1 MSGEARLRVE
11 MELLSDVI
19 FGSGYSI
26 PGGEDVALCQDDEG
40 WPYLKGSAFKG
51 LLRESLTNYLV
62 WTGGA
67 ESDLTAL
74 LGNRRGGWSGDVES
88 EWNGTDSGCK
98 VHLTPLTLSGEEKE
112 RMNNAPGECG
122 LIRAFTSLENGTVR
136 PGTLRQARCARQGL
150 RFTGELYCAPE
161 DVELLQKALMG
172 IRWAGTMRSRG
183 FGEVR
188 VRAVRLDDSG
198 AGVAPVSNARCVR
211 FRIRTD
217 TPVFITHLGESQGN
231 HYGTRGYL
239 PGAALRGF
247 VMGALSASDPD
258 WFAAHKTE
266 LLSDSVRFL
275 DAVPVHDGVVGIP
288 SPRCFYEDKSDN
300 HDEHGSGN
308 KNESGNGGKE
318 IISVLT
324 GSGDIPHGYK
334 RAKLSAF
341 CRLEGGTLHSWKADV
356 GGVTRINRAAMSGA
370 AEESDKN
377 LFSVQAINGG
387 QEFEN
392 SGQEFEGYF
401 FADNPELSGKI
412 SACLGG
418 TVWLGADRYAGFG
431 KCTVLSMKAE
441 EVPSWVSDY
450 GFREGDVIPDTL
462 YLLAVSPL
470 SMLDGN
476 GAPCGID
483 EAKLAGK
490 LGVASVRVDGCA
502 AALTEF
508 GGYNRTWGC
517 RMACASM
524 YERGSVFRLRFDG
537 GVPAFDALR
546 RVETEGLG
554 IRRAEGLGQVLFLRN
569 DLFENIRFREK
580 ADEPKEK
587 SSEQNRQVQ
596 ARRKRYEWLTEKVPE
611 VRESGLSNSQ
621 LGTLQSLCEASLSR
635 GGNRDAL
642 DEWLDKNLFKRGARH
657 ASRFVHIGKFVRDTL
672 DAPLAKTLSLDACP
686 DSPEERLRLLIEL
699 FNFSR
704 RGRSK

>member
-1 MSGEARLRVE
+1 MSGQARLRVE

-67 ESDLTAL
+67 EGDLAAL
-74 LGNRRGGWSGDVES
+74 LGNQRGGWSGDIEG
-88 EWNGTDSGCK
+88 EWNGADNGRK
-98 VHLTPLTLSGEEKE
+98 VHLTPLMLSKAEKE

-172 IRWAGTMRSRG
+172 IRWVGTMRSRG

-188 VRAVRLDDSG
+188 VRAVRMDDSG
-198 AGVAPVSNARCVR
+198 AGVAPVPNARCVR

-231 HYGTRGYL
+231 HYVTRGYL

-258 WFAAHKTE
+258 WFAEHRME

-275 DAVPVHDGVVGIP
+275 DATPIHDDVAGIP
-288 SPRCFYEDKSDN
+288 SPQCFYEDKS
-300 HDEHGSGN
+300 
-308 KNESGNGGKE
+308 ESKSENDGKE

-324 GSGDIPHGYK
+324 GSGDVPHGYK

-341 CRLEGGTLHSWKADV
+341 CRLEGDTLHSWKADV

-377 LFSVQAINGG
+377 LFSVQTINGG
-387 QEFEN
+387 QEFE
-392 SGQEFEGYF
+392 GCF
-401 FADNPELSGKI
+401 FTDNPELSGKI

-431 KCTVLSMKAE
+431 KCTVLSMEAA
-441 EVPSWVSDY
+441 EVPSWVSGY
-450 GFREGDVIPDTL
+450 GFRAGDAIPDTL

-483 EAKLAGK
+483 EAKLAKK
-490 LGVASVRVDGCA
+490 LGVASVCVDRCA
-502 AALTEF
+502 ASLTEF
-508 GGYNRTWGC
+508 SGYNRTWGC
-517 RMACASM
+517 RTACASM

-537 GVPAFDALR
+537 GAPTFDALR
-546 RVETEGLG
+546 RVETAGLG

-580 ADEPKEK
+580 TDEPKEK
-587 SSEQNRQVQ
+587 SSEQNRQIQ
-596 ARRKRYEWLTEKVPE
+596 ARRKRYEWLTDKVPK
-611 VRESGLSNSQ
+611 VRDSGLSKSQ

-635 GGNRDAL
+635 GGGRDAL
-642 DEWLDKNLFKRGARH
+642 DEWLDKNLFKRGVRH
-657 ASRFVHIGKFVRDTL
+657 GSRFVHIGKFVRDTL
-672 DAPLAKTLSLDACP
+672 DAPLSKTLSLDACP

-704 RGRSK
+704 RGRTKE